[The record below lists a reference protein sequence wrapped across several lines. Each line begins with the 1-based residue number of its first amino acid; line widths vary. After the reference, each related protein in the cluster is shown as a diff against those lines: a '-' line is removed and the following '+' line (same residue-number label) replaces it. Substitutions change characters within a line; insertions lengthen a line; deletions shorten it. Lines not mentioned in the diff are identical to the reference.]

1 MASFASFIP
10 KKKGK
15 SGKVKF
21 DNRSVRQSMTLQES
35 TSLRI
40 REEAKELQGVSGRIA
55 ISDNEIGSYIEKMS
69 EYPLFTTM
77 NTKLLLVCF
86 ALMPTPYSEA
96 GFGKKVVENET
107 DIFQVFGVND
117 EIRKMKLKE
126 DLFFYSMYINFMN
139 TNVQDEESDYEESD
153 YEESE
158 SEYESD

>member
-1 MASFASFIP
+1 MTSFASFIP

-15 SGKVKF
+15 TGKVKF

-40 REEAKELQGVSGRIA
+40 REEAHELQNVSGSIS
-55 ISDNEIGSYIEKMS
+55 ISDNEIGTYIEKMS
-69 EYPLFTTM
+69 EYPLFTTL

-86 ALMPTPYSEA
+86 ALMPSTYSEA
-96 GFGKKVVENET
+96 AFGKKVEEHET
-107 DIFQVFGVND
+107 DIFQAFGVND
-117 EIRKMKLKE
+117 DLRRMKLKE

-139 TNVQDEESDYEESD
+139 TNVQDEESDYDESE

-158 SEYESD
+158 PEYDSD